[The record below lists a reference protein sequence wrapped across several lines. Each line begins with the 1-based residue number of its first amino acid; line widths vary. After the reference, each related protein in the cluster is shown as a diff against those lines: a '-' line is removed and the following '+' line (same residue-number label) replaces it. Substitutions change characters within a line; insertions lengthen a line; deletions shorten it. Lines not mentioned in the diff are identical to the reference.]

1 MMIQYGFFV
10 DHFPDKVAA
19 VLSDLAAGS
28 TEASQSITS
37 MGTSTAD
44 STRTLVDRLVNRQTS
59 QSSRR
64 VLGDLENV

>member
-1 MMIQYGFFV
+1 MIQYGFFA

>member
-1 MMIQYGFFV
+1 MIQYGFFA

-37 MGTSTAD
+37 MGTSTD
-44 STRTLVDRLVNRQTS
+44 DTTRSLVDRLVQTS

-64 VLGDLENV
+64 VLGDVENV